1 MDKRRNLLAILISP
15 VIGEISFLILFFI
28 IKLIDNVFPKEMDGP
43 MIGDGILYYF
53 FLPILFVGALIF
65 QIIILEP
72 IFRRFRKRNELNKSL
87 IKKICI
93 IIILSFSI
101 IFSLPMTLASLFGT
115 VQFEVIGII
124 TEFIVALA
132 IWSLYFI
139 PNMTSYYMLYV
150 KRIEMI
156 NGIENAKI

>member
-1 MDKRRNLLAILISP
+1 MDKRRNIFAILISP

-28 IKLIDNVFPKEMDGP
+28 IKLIDNFFPKEMDGP

-53 FLPILFVGALIF
+53 FFPILFVGALIF

-72 IFRRFRKRNELNKSL
+72 VFRRYRKRNELNKSL

-101 IFSLPMTLASLFGT
+101 LFSLPMTLASLFGT
-115 VQFEVIGII
+115 VQFEVIGIM
-124 TEFIVALA
+124 TEFFVALA
-132 IWSLYFI
+132 IWSSYFI
-139 PNMTSYYMLYV
+139 PNMTSYYLLYV
-150 KRIEMI
+150 KRAEII
-156 NGIENAKI
+156 KGD